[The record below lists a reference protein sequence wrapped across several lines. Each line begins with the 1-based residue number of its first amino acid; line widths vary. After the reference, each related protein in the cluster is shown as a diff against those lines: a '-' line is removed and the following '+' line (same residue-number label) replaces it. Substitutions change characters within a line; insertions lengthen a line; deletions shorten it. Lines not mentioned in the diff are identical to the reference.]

1 MSKARHYLTLLAIS
15 GTVVAAD
22 QWTKLLIRSRLAPG
36 EQWSPWEW
44 LAPYARLIH
53 SDNTGAAFGLF
64 EDGALFFT
72 ILAVVVSAAIIFYF
86 PRVPQSERA
95 LRFALSMQL
104 GGAIGNLLDRL
115 LQDGRV
121 TDFVSVG
128 RFPVFNVADASI
140 SIGVA
145 VLLLSTFFGGSRKQ
159 AELEP
164 EDAPSGSE
172 QPAS

>member
-1 MSKARHYLTLLAIS
+1 MSKARHYLTLLALS
-15 GTVVAAD
+15 GSVIAAD
-22 QWTKLLIRSRLAPG
+22 QWTKYLIRSRLAPG

-72 ILAVVVSAAIIFYF
+72 VLALVVSAAIIFYF
-86 PRVPQSERA
+86 PRVPHSERA

-104 GGAIGNLLDRL
+104 GGALGNLIDRL

-140 SIGVA
+140 SLGVA
-145 VLLLSTFFGGSRKQ
+145 VLLLSTFFGGGRDQ
-159 AELEP
+159 AESEP
-164 EDAPSGSE
+164 EEAATRSE
-172 QPAS
+172 QPAN

>member
-1 MSKARHYLTLLAIS
+1 MSKWRDYLTLA
-15 GTVVAAD
+15 GVAGAVITAD
-22 QWTKLLIRSRLAPG
+22 QWTKYLVRTRLAPG
-36 EQWSPWEW
+36 EQWTPWEW
-44 LAPYARLIH
+44 LAPYARLVH

-72 ILAVVVSAAIIFYF
+72 ILALVVSAAIIFYF
-86 PRVPQSERA
+86 PRVPRAERA

-104 GGAIGNLLDRL
+104 GGAVGNLIDRL

-121 TDFVSVG
+121 TDFVSFG

-145 VLLLSTFFGGSRKQ
+145 VLLLSTFLGSKEEPTEVDEAGSR
-159 AELEP
+159 
-164 EDAPSGSE
+164 SE
-172 QPAS
+172 QPAG